1 VTGAVNAVTGAVTA
15 VTWGRDPSL
24 DVTGTVPA
32 VIAVAGCH
40 SPSRRADRPGHVQ
53 LATLGSLAHA
63 TLACAT
69 EVATALRDTRRYAR
83 PSRYPLHRCRSRR
96 WSRASRGPE
105 VASSFRIVPR
115 PKRPRCRARVAT
127 VCASGQADW
136 SESLSRTPISAGP
149 AVAAAGPGDSAN
161 WGECHL
167 RLVRVA
173 DKRGLATWTSRSGSQ
188 A

>member
-1 VTGAVNAVTGAVTA
+1 MVAVTGAVNAVTGAVTA
-15 VTWGRDPSL
+15 VTWGRDPAL

-40 SPSRRADRPGHVQ
+40 SPSRRADRPGHVL

-83 PSRYPLHRCRSRR
+83 PSRYPLNRCRSRR
-96 WSRASRGPE
+96 WSRASRDPE
-105 VASSFRIVPR
+105 VASSFQNVPR

-127 VCASGQADW
+127 
-136 SESLSRTPISAGP
+136 PPP
-149 AVAAAGPGDSAN
+149 APGSCP
-161 WGECHL
+161 G
-167 RLVRVA
+167 
-173 DKRGLATWTSRSGSQ
+173 GSQ
-188 A
+188 AIG